1 MSYRSHNSPV
11 IPMDFRTGLAII
23 KIQSL
28 GDDDHMSVTL
38 NIYVVANTVAHYNH
52 WVVIATKSPLES

>member
-1 MSYRSHNSPV
+1 M
-11 IPMDFRTGLAII
+11 IPMDFRIDLAII

-38 NIYVVANTVAHYNH
+38 NIYVISNTVAHYNH

>member
-1 MSYRSHNSPV
+1 
-11 IPMDFRTGLAII
+11 MDFRTGLAII

-52 WVVIATKSPLES
+52 RVVIATKSPLES